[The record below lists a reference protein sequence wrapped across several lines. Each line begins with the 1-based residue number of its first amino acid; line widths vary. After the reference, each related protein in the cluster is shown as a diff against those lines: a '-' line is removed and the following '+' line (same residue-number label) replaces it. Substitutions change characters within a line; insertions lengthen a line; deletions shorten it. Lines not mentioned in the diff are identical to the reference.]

1 MYIMKNPKTIFQFL
15 LATCLISGVFLAA
28 LPEVS
33 AKPLSQAETSP
44 AVATVAPT
52 LNQNLYV
59 QTATPGLN
67 GEIRH
72 TVLPDQFLYHI
83 VDLYRISLQELLDI
97 NGLTEDSPIY
107 PGDQLIIVKGGE
119 TDLGQGTLTP
129 ELVVVET
136 TPLPSPTPELMLM
149 KAPEEDFEVTPTV
162 QIGFFQRVF
171 STNARFLALGVVALV
186 LFGVI
191 LLIISSRRIQ

>member
-1 MYIMKNPKTIFQFL
+1 MKTPNKFFQIIL
-15 LATCLISGVFLAA
+15 LLGLTCGLLFAAVFHA
-28 LPEVS
+28 E
-33 AKPLSQAETSP
+33 AKPLTQEETPP
-44 AVATVAPT
+44 ALVTSVPT

-59 QTATPGLN
+59 QTATPCLK

-83 VDLYRISLQELLDI
+83 VDLYGISLQELLDI
-97 NGLTEDSPIY
+97 NGLTEESPIY

-129 ELVVVET
+129 ELVVAET
-136 TPLPSPTPELMLM
+136 TPLPSPTSELMLM
-149 KAPEEDFEVTPTV
+149 KAPEEDLEVTPTV

-186 LFGVI
+186 LFGVV

>member
-1 MYIMKNPKTIFQFL
+1 MKTPNKFFQIIL
-15 LATCLISGVFLAA
+15 LLGLTCGLLFTAVFHA
-28 LPEVS
+28 E
-33 AKPLSQAETSP
+33 AKPLAQEETPP
-44 AVATVAPT
+44 AVVTAVPT

-59 QTATPGLN
+59 QTVTPGLN

-83 VDLYRISLQELLDI
+83 VDLYGISLQELLDI

>member
-1 MYIMKNPKTIFQFL
+1 MKIPNKFFQSLLLLGLTCGLL
-15 LATCLISGVFLAA
+15 LAYVFQA
-28 LPEVS
+28 E
-33 AKPLSQAETSP
+33 AKPFTQEETPP
-44 AVATVAPT
+44 AVVTAVPT

-59 QTATPGLN
+59 QTATPGLM

-83 VDLYRISLQELLDI
+83 VELYEISLQELLDL

-107 PGDQLIIVKGGE
+107 PGDQLIIVKSE
-119 TDLGQGTLTP
+119 EIDLGQGALTP
-129 ELVVVET
+129 ESLVAEP
-136 TPLPSPTPELMLM
+136 TPVPSPTSELILM
-149 KAPEEDFEVTPTV
+149 KVPEESPEVTPTL
-162 QIGFFQRVF
+162 QTGFFQRVF

-186 LFGVI
+186 LFGVV